1 MEKIEKYQDLAREL
15 RKLCD
20 MKVTVIPI
28 IIGTLGT
35 TPKQVKKR
43 LEVIGI
49 ETRVK
54 ELQKTVIKHSSRIL
68 RNVFEI

>member
-1 MEKIEKYQDLAREL
+1 MRHESDGYSYNY
-15 RKLCD
+15 
-20 MKVTVIPI
+20 
-28 IIGTLGT
+28 IGTLGT

>member
-1 MEKIEKYQDLAREL
+1 MRHESDGYSYNY
-15 RKLCD
+15 
-20 MKVTVIPI
+20 
-28 IIGTLGT
+28 IGTLGT

-54 ELQKTVIKHSSRIL
+54 ELQKTVIIHSSRIL